1 MEKDLANVKALAM
14 ILENEYNQ
22 LRTAKIPPAGAAI
35 VPPPS
40 ENAAENAEKTEP
52 TDGDVKMEEEQQ
64 QPSEEE
70 PEPEPRESGST
81 AVERR
86 VERLLS
92 DFRES
97 GALDGD
103 NEKALE
109 AKKVRTPSRQ
119 LFAWVLTTHC
129 RADCAIL
136 GFVPCLPPS
145 CLSHMLLLRTR
156 NRPC

>member
-1 MEKDLANVKALAM
+1 MEKDLANVKALAI
-14 ILENEYNQ
+14 ILENEYSQ

-35 VPPPS
+35 VLPPS

-64 QPSEEE
+64 PPADEE
-70 PEPEPRESGST
+70 PEPEPRESGSA

-86 VERLLS
+86 VEQLLS
-92 DFRES
+92 DLRES

-109 AKKVRTPSRQ
+109 AKKVRIYFLQ
-119 LFAWVLTTHC
+119 LFV
-129 RADCAIL
+129 
-136 GFVPCLPPS
+136 
-145 CLSHMLLLRTR
+145 
-156 NRPC
+156 